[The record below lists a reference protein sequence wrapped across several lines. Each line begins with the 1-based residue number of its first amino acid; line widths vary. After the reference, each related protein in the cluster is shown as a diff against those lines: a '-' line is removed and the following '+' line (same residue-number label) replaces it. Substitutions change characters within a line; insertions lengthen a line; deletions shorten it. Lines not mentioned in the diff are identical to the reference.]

1 MTSFHLFRSTLISFN
16 NILQFLESRFY
27 TYFAAFVPEY
37 FVLLDAVV
45 NVNVLSLG
53 SLQVYKNTIDFC
65 LLILY
70 LVTLLNLIGLI
81 LF

>member
-1 MTSFHLFRSTLISFN
+1 MTSFHLFRSTLISFH

-27 TYFAAFVPEY
+27 TYFAAFIPEC

-65 LLILY
+65 LLFLY